1 MAQSLFKILSSFR
14 WLMLVFCFG
23 LAASLAGF
31 AAIFVIKT
39 YKFLIAVPTMDE
51 IDAALKMLGLIDYA
65 LVAGLI
71 VMVMLSTFS
80 SFIENQDDSENQSWL
95 ASISFGSL
103 KLKLASTIA
112 AIGAITLL
120 ESMFENGQPNAG
132 AILLSLGVEL
142 VLLAVVV
149 VFALVDWLGRKPA

>member
-1 MAQSLFKILSSFR
+1 
-14 WLMLVFCFG
+14 MLVFCFG

-31 AAIFVIKT
+31 AVVFVIKT
-39 YKFLIAVPTMDE
+39 YKFLITVPAMDE
-51 IDAALKMLGLIDYA
+51 IDGVLKMLGLIDHA

-80 SFIENQDDSENQSWL
+80 SFIENQDDAENQSWL

-120 ESMFENGQPNAG
+120 ENLFENGQMNTSN
-132 AILLSLGVEL
+132 ILLGLSVEL
-142 VLLAVVV
+142 VLLAVVI
-149 VFALVDWLGRKPA
+149 VFAFVDWLGRK